1 MKKFFLKSS
10 SIREKDKKI
19 LKKRT
24 EARETLRE
32 ILYRRRTLE
41 NVYFADTRIQRQKN
55 VIQNSTKKMTK
66 NGEKWEKAKAQI
78 DGQVQELQN
87 IASRHENTNRQQR
100 E

>member
-1 MKKFFLKSS
+1 MEWAAYLKWELKALSREYKQSGKQMKKFFLKSS
-10 SIREKDKKI
+10 SIREKDKEI

-55 VIQNSTKKMTK
+55 VIQNSTAKMTK
-66 NGEKWEKAKAQI
+66 NG
-78 DGQVQELQN
+78 
-87 IASRHENTNRQQR
+87 
-100 E
+100 